1 MPRLPRAVQR
11 FPCPRGPANRHGM
24 ILRPATP
31 EDAPAL
37 ATLGRESFC
46 AAFAH
51 LYRAE
56 DLDPF
61 LEQVYSQRA
70 VAEEIADDYCI
81 HRLADDGQRLLGYV
95 KLRAPSWYAEH
106 SDAANPIALGQLY
119 TQPDL
124 TGQGIG
130 AALMDWALAEAR
142 ARGHDAMQLSVWS
155 ENYGAQKFYQR
166 YGFTK
171 IADIDFWVGNHR
183 DDELLYELRL

>member
-1 MPRLPRAVQR
+1 
-11 FPCPRGPANRHGM
+11 M

-31 EDAPAL
+31 DDTPAL

-51 LYRAE
+51 LYRPE
-56 DLDPF
+56 DIAAF
-61 LEQVYSQRA
+61 LEQAYSQSA
-70 VAEEIADDYCI
+70 VAQEVADDFHI
-81 HRLADDGQRLLGYV
+81 HRLADDGERLLGYV
-95 KLRAPSWYAEH
+95 KLRAPSGYAGY

-130 AALMDWALAEAR
+130 AALMDWAMAEAR
-142 ARGHDAMQLSVWS
+142 TRGHDAVQLSVWS
-155 ENYGAQKFYQR
+155 ENTRAQKFYQR
-166 YGFTK
+166 YGFAK

-183 DDELLYELRL
+183 DDEFLYELRL